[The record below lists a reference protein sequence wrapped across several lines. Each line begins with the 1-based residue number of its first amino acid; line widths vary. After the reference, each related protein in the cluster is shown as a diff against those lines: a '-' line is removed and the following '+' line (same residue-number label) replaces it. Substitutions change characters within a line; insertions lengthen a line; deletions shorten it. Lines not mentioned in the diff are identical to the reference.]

1 MLKALRCDKLL
12 NMAKSSKSFRLS
24 QQAISSL
31 EWITSETGANE
42 TAIIELSLAFFV
54 SKIRGDI
61 VDKIQ
66 AETVGKIQQISKP
79 VPYKKRKRH

>member
-1 MLKALRCDKLL
+1 MT
-12 NMAKSSKSFRLS
+12 KSSKSFRLS
-24 QQAISSL
+24 EQAISSL
-31 EWITSETGANE
+31 QWVASETGANE

-61 VDKIQ
+61 VNKIQ
-66 AETVGKIQQISKP
+66 AETANKIQQIPSP